1 MVRVYQKAPE
11 FSTQG
16 YGDGKIQNY
25 ALKDWA
31 GKWVVLFFYP
41 LDFTFVC
48 PTELQQFSEKMD
60 QFKRLN
66 SQVASVSV
74 DSPYSHEAWS
84 KGVLK
89 EQRYPM
95 LSDLNHSI
103 SQSYGCYLEDKGIAL
118 RATYIID
125 PQGVVQWIE
134 HNPLNVGRSADEVL
148 RVLTALQT
156 GELCGAGWKSGEQ
169 TLSQKLGLKK

>member
-1 MVRVYQKAPE
+1 MTKIYQKAPE

-16 YGDGKIQNY
+16 YYEGKISNFS
-25 ALKDWA
+25 LKDWQ
-31 GKWVVLFFYP
+31 GKWVCLFFYP

-48 PTELQQFSEKMD
+48 PTELQQFTENAD
-60 QFKRLN
+60 AFKRLN
-66 SQVASVSV
+66 CQVASVSV

-95 LSDLNHSI
+95 LSDLNHAI

-118 RATYIID
+118 RATYLID
-125 PQGVVQWIE
+125 PQGVLQWAQY
-134 HNPLNVGRSADEVL
+134 HPLNVGREAHEIL

-156 GELCGAGWKSGEQ
+156 GELCQAGWKSGEE
-169 TLSQKLGLKK
+169 TLSKKLARK

>member
-1 MVRVYQKAPE
+1 MVKLYQKAPE
-11 FSTQG
+11 FTTDG
-16 YGDGKIQNY
+16 YFEGKIRSFS
-25 ALKDWA
+25 LKEWH
-31 GKWVVLFFYP
+31 GKWTVLFFYP

-48 PTELQQFSEKMD
+48 PTELQQFSERHEH
-60 QFKRLN
+60 FKRLN
-66 SQVASVSV
+66 AQVASVSV
-74 DSPYSHEAWS
+74 DSAFSHQAWS
-84 KGVLK
+84 KGDLK

-103 SQSYGCYLEDKGIAL
+103 STSYGCYLEEKGVTL

-125 PQGVVQWIE
+125 DKGVLQWME

-156 GELCGAGWKSGEQ
+156 GELCAAGWKAGDV
-169 TLSQKLGLKK
+169 TLTKKLGLK